1 MATPP
6 NFRDPR
12 NRRRALQAIEQ
23 LERYLKPHQVYSI
36 SQSQRRAWFG
46 TLSNPVSQWLDSRLL
61 EPVDPYFN
69 MNTGQCI
76 KYRLRDQNLQQLKSE
91 LGIAITYT
99 ATAEIQQQ
107 IDTGDF
113 DYEIKSDRWYT
124 AAQFIPSEVRGR
136 LLANSGY
143 RYRYDIEAAAP
154 TILLQRAQ
162 QICADFSAPALS
174 NFIANRTA
182 VRQQIAQ
189 EAQATVLQVKT
200 VINAILQGSVITSW
214 SNNKLFCAL
223 NYDYP
228 LVERLKL
235 SATLNALRDDI
246 RCLWQC
252 LRDEFPRQYST
263 DRNGTR
269 RCRRLSAR
277 EKSAYYRRYEN
288 EVARV
293 IQRYLKKTRT
303 RYLWVHDGWQCDNML
318 DPNIIQSQVKRQ
330 TGFVI
335 RLDWEIYQD

>member
-1 MATPP
+1 
-6 NFRDPR
+6 
-12 NRRRALQAIEQ
+12 
-23 LERYLKPHQVYSI
+23 
-36 SQSQRRAWFG
+36 
-46 TLSNPVSQWLDSRLL
+46 LSNPVSRWLDSYLL
-61 EPVDPYFN
+61 EPADPYFN
-69 MNTGQCI
+69 MSTGQCI
-76 KYRLRDQNLQQLKSE
+76 KYRLRYPNLQQLKSE
-91 LGIAITYT
+91 LGIDATYT
-99 ATAEIQQQ
+99 ATVEIQQQ
-107 IDTGDF
+107 IATGEF
-113 DYEIKSDRWYT
+113 DYEIKSNRWYT
-124 AAQFIPSEVRGR
+124 AAQFIPSQVRGR

-143 RYRYDIEAAAP
+143 SYRYDIEAAAP

-162 QICADFSAPALS
+162 QIREDFSAPALS
-174 NFIANRTA
+174 DFIANRTQ

-189 EAQATVLQVKT
+189 EAQATVEQVKT
-200 VINAILQGSVITSW
+200 VINAVLQGSVITSW

-252 LRDEFPRQYST
+252 LRDEFPREYQI

-277 EKSAYYRRYEN
+277 EKSAYYRQYEN
-288 EVARV
+288 QIAQV
-293 IQRYLKKTRT
+293 IQRYLRKHKLRF
-303 RYLWVHDGWQCDNML
+303 LWVHDGWQCDNML
-318 DPNIIQSQVKRQ
+318 DPNDIQYEVKRQ